1 MSSNCL
7 DKWDLFALLSKEV
20 KQNIRLAIVFG
31 GDLDGTSNAIFVM
44 RDDDVYGFGINTNG
58 CLGTGDTVPHTK
70 PQKIQILCGQNIIGL
85 EHGGFKT
92 KISVFA
98 ICASGS
104 LFAWGKN
111 KRGELGLGTKEHTM
125 VPTKVEGDLEGKRV
139 VQVACGTFH
148 TLALTSDGEV
158 FAFGS
163 NDFGEL
169 GLGNT
174 EETSHPKKVNGLLA
188 GRFVTAVA
196 CGFVMSFALLDTGE
210 VITWGKAQIGEVDN
224 TQALFPNP
232 RIAPGSEGVLFSKIV
247 CGPTTALL
255 LSREGEVRTWGY
267 NVAHQLIEKRLG
279 PAIHVYKDMGRVTD
293 IAASKNPE
301 IHHFSAAIN
310 ENGQVFRF
318 NIWGALIS
326 MARGTPELT
335 FFSTLDEVF
344 AATKPQATA
353 RPLRPKIDSIN
364 STAERFFEDPETCN
378 FTFIIEGKKIHVH
391 KLILVM
397 RSAVFRAMFY
407 GNYFKDSS
415 VRELTIEGCSYE
427 VFHAF
432 LKYFYT
438 SELYLNDEIIT
449 GLIGLSC
456 FFLTADIQEACIKY
470 AEQNLNME
478 NVAVFH
484 EVARLHKFEELEDT
498 IFDFF
503 LDHEADVKSAF
514 FSKTL
519 KENDERIFSDRS
531 FRREILKELIASQTP
546 TSSGKRRPLRLF
558 IQDHVTF

>member
-7 DKWDLFALLSKEV
+7 NKWKLFVLLSKEV

-31 GDLDGTSNAIFVM
+31 RNAIFVM
-44 RDDDVYGFGINTNG
+44 RDDDVYGFGINANG
-58 CLGTGDTVPHTK
+58 CLGIGDTQPHTK
-70 PQKIQILCGQNIIGL
+70 PEKIQILCGQNVIGL

-92 KISVFA
+92 KFSVFA
-98 ICASGS
+98 ICSSGT

-111 KRGELGLGTKEHTM
+111 ERGELGLGTKEYTM

-139 VQVACGTFH
+139 VQVACGKSH
-148 TLALTSDGEV
+148 TLVLTSDGEV

-163 NDFGEL
+163 NDYGQL

-174 EETSHPKKVNGLLA
+174 VDTSHPKKVNGLLA

-210 VITWGKAQIGEVDN
+210 VITWGKAQIGEVDS

-247 CGPTTALL
+247 CGPTHALL

-267 NVAHQLIEKRLG
+267 NTTDQLVEQRLG
-279 PAIHVYKDMGRVTD
+279 PAIHVFKDMGRVTD
-293 IAASKNPE
+293 IAASQNPE
-301 IHHFSAAIN
+301 IHHSSAAIN

-318 NIWGALIS
+318 NVWGALTS
-326 MARGTPELT
+326 LTSETPELT
-335 FFSTLDEVF
+335 SFSTLDEVF
-344 AATKPQATA
+344 AATEPEATA
-353 RPLRPKIDSIN
+353 RPLRPKFDSIN

-378 FTFIIEGKKIHVH
+378 FTFIVEGKKIHVH

-397 RSAVFRAMFY
+397 RSTVFRAIFY
-407 GNYFKDSS
+407 GKYFKDSS
-415 VRELTIEGCSYE
+415 VRELTIEGSSYE
-427 VFHAF
+427 AFHAF

-438 SELYLNDEIIT
+438 NEINLNDDIIT
-449 GLIGLSC
+449 SLIGLSC
-456 FFLTADIQEACIKY
+456 FFLVADIQEACIKY
-470 AEQNLNME
+470 TKQNLNME

-484 EVARLHKFEELEDT
+484 EVARFHKFEELEDT

-503 LDHEADVKSAF
+503 LDHEAEVKSAF

-519 KENDERIFSDRS
+519 KENDERVFSDRS
-531 FRREILKELIASQTP
+531 FRREILKKVIASQTP
-546 TSSGKRRPLRLF
+546 TSSGKRCPLRRF
-558 IQDHVTF
+558 IQNHLTF